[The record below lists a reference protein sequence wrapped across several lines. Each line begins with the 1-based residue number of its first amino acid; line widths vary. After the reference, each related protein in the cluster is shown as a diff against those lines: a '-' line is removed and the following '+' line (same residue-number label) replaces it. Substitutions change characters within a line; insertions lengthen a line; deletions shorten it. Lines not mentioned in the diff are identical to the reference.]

1 MHVHIRQDW
10 WPTYNFVALLNT
22 LSYYG
27 DNIVATMDFLSCVQL
42 VFSCCLQ
49 YYSHNFMLQLKVTS

>member
-10 WPTYNFVALLNT
+10 WPTYILVALLNT

-27 DNIVATMDFLSCVQL
+27 DNIVATMDF
-42 VFSCCLQ
+42 
-49 YYSHNFMLQLKVTS
+49 